1 MFMLTDTVA
10 TTSTK
15 DLPLLGRS
23 LSELT
28 EWVEL
33 QGQPRYRGKQLHDWL
48 YNKGAQSLEEI
59 TVFPKAW
66 REEMVASSA
75 IKIGRSQVHLHK
87 QTRDGTE
94 KFLLKL
100 ADGEIV
106 ETVGIPTSK
115 RLTVCV
121 STQVGCPMA
130 CDFCA
135 TGKGGFRR
143 NLAKHEIIDQVLTVQ
158 ETMQQRVS
166 HIVFMGMGEPLL
178 NYENLVGAIA
188 AINKDIGIGQ
198 RNITVS
204 TVGIPN
210 QIPRF
215 AKEHLQ
221 VTLAVSLHAPTQQVR
236 AQVIPSA
243 DRYPLTAL
251 MDDCRAYVEI
261 TGRRISFEYTLLAG
275 VNDAPEQAEELA
287 YLIRGFQSHVNLI
300 PYNPVSDADYQRPTE
315 RAIQT
320 FVRVLEDY
328 KIAVS
333 VRRTRGLEADA
344 ACGQLR
350 GQHQK
355 TVDRNLLG

>member
-1 MFMLTDTVA
+1 MTVNA
-10 TTSTK
+10 LPKSDSK
-15 DLPLLGRS
+15 VLPLLGRS

-28 EWVEL
+28 EWVES
-33 QGQPRYRGKQLHDWL
+33 QGQPRYRGKQLYEWL
-48 YNKGAQSLEEI
+48 YTRGARDLGDI

-66 REEMVASSA
+66 REEFAA
-75 IKIGRSQVHLHK
+75 NPTIEIGRSQIHLHK
-87 QTRDGTE
+87 QSRDGTE
-94 KFLLKL
+94 KLLLKL

-158 ETMQQRVS
+158 EVMQQRVS

-178 NYENLVGAIA
+178 NYENLVGAIQV
-188 AINKDIGIGQ
+188 INKDIGIGQ

-215 AKEHLQ
+215 AQEHLQ
-221 VTLAVSLHAPTQQVR
+221 VTLAVSLHAPNQQVR

-243 DRYPLTAL
+243 DRYPMAAL
-251 MDDCRAYVEI
+251 MDDCRQYVEI

-275 VNDAPEQAEELA
+275 INDSAEQAEELA
-287 YLIRGFQSHVNLI
+287 HLIRGFQSHVNLI
-300 PYNPVSDADYQRPTE
+300 PYNPVSDSDYQRPSE
-315 RAIQT
+315 SEIQT
-320 FVRVLEDY
+320 FVKVLEDY
-328 KIAVS
+328 NIAVS
-333 VRRTRGLEADA
+333 VRRTRGIEAEA

-350 GQHQK
+350 GQHEK
-355 TVDRNLLG
+355 AVTR